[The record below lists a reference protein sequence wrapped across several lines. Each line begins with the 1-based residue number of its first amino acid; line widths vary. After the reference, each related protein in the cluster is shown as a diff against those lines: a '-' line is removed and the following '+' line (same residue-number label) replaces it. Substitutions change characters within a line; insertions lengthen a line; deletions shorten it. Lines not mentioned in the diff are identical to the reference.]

1 MAKESTNAYGAENT
15 KDYTEEITAQYEQVV
30 KDRAAQT
37 EQAVK
42 NATEQLNQITA
53 AGERIAAEN
62 TEQARA
68 DAAAI
73 RATESAIAQ
82 NNGNRQQIGSS
93 QYGVAENAY
102 DQQRAS
108 IESARQQL
116 QTDVSRQVADL
127 KAQGKYEDANAA
139 LQAAQEKFRQLYED
153 QLRIDSNL
161 RSNYEYQTGLRR
173 EDEAISREEAEIQR
187 QQSEADKEWNRELGE
202 YLLSHGVVPS
212 ETILA
217 AMGLDSTAAKLYAD
231 TLTKSYGYSSGG
243 STSPSTPVVDDTDD
257 DDDDGNGDDN
267 DNTGTTGTTGGGKS
281 AYSNKVASQVYSLAS
296 SGDYATAIK
305 TLYSNPDLFS
315 SANLALV
322 EKTALSKY
330 NKWKES
336 QKASTGT
343 TNTKY
348 SDYWLKYYG

>member
-243 STSPSTPVVDDTDD
+243 SGGSGSSTGKATSTASSSTDD
-257 DDDDGNGDDN
+257 SSGSSALPTFGSV
-267 DNTGTTGTTGGGKS
+267 S
-281 AYSNKVASQVYSLAS
+281 AYSNNIASQIYALAKAGNLDAAKKLLNNS
-296 SGDYATAIK
+296 YMYFSEQNFKLVGDQATKKYYQAAEQ
-305 TLYSNPDLFS
+305 Y
-315 SANLALV
+315 
-322 EKTALSKY
+322 SKY
-330 NKWKES
+330 F
-336 QKASTGT
+336 
-343 TNTKY
+343 
-348 SDYWLKYYG
+348 